1 MGNKQQRTLSLDA
14 FKDLVKE
21 DKEFKRSFKRNDFID
36 YANGIGTIYR
46 ENLMSELEKFEC
58 KNEEELLDSLWY
70 THGVFAKVVD

>member
-14 FKDLVKE
+14 FKELVKE

-58 KNEEELLDSLWY
+58 TNEAELLDSLWY

>member
-14 FKDLVKE
+14 FKELVKE

-58 KNEEELLDSLWY
+58 KNEEELLASLWY
-70 THGVFAKVVD
+70 PHGVFAKVVD